1 MIPVWRP
8 RGDSNPRYRRERE
21 LPDGNLQ
28 KTQARIAL
36 QRALKHPLERL
47 LNPYRTLAGYRWLA
61 RQANSG
67 RFCATTDTLIFC
79 SDFFIAASLC
89 MGHCSFA
96 FARG

>member
-36 QRALKHPLERL
+36 QRALKHPPERL
-47 LNPYRTLAGYRWLA
+47 LNPYRTLAGYPASVAAW
-61 RQANSG
+61 RQIITPPHF
-67 RFCATTDTLIFC
+67 RHIRLRVLYFTY
-79 SDFFIAASLC
+79 
-89 MGHCSFA
+89 
-96 FARG
+96 